1 MRLANYLKVRTTD
14 GQTDGL
20 MDQLFTLTWFLT
32 TVFYEASVVTKFCG
46 KTRAPR
52 PLPLL
57 RPGPEPF
64 RFAKAF
70 KPTYVCLGT
79 SLVFELIVGSSFIHC
94 IHVEARVNCKRKQ
107 IWKRSQ
113 LKQTTNQIVC
123 SKLIFWNRDN
133 KLSSTLLSAL
143 ISVLTAQHKLQ
154 TFSVEDVPQS
164 CNSVIYTEC

>member
-1 MRLANYLKVRTTD
+1 MYRHTGKTQVIRRVITKIFDLGFPKLSCTKYLLTPQIPMRLANYLKVRTTD

-32 TVFYEASVVTKFCG
+32 TAFYEASVVTKFCG
-46 KTRAPR
+46 KTGAPR

-70 KPTYVCLGT
+70 KPTYACLGT

-107 IWKRSQ
+107 I
-113 LKQTTNQIVC
+113 
-123 SKLIFWNRDN
+123 
-133 KLSSTLLSAL
+133 
-143 ISVLTAQHKLQ
+143 
-154 TFSVEDVPQS
+154 
-164 CNSVIYTEC
+164 